1 MIEERMTQ
9 IERSMGNES
18 NERLASLEK
27 ENKALKEYAKKVEDS
42 VKNLLTAEK
51 EKARQRVTRAVQ
63 THDPHWV
70 RITPQLMDRFT
81 LGILGILRSFVHRF
95 RNLCSNSGRK
105 KAHIA
110 TFLVWLPKYRTA

>member
-1 MIEERMTQ
+1 MLKKMIEERMTQ

-51 EKARQRVTRAVQ
+51 GESKATSNA
-63 THDPHWV
+63 
-70 RITPQLMDRFT
+70 
-81 LGILGILRSFVHRF
+81 S
-95 RNLCSNSGRK
+95 CSDS
-105 KAHIA
+105 
-110 TFLVWLPKYRTA
+110 